1 MQCPRC
7 ETEMME
13 EQFSDSERAD
23 GIIWM
28 RGWRCRVCGHA
39 KDPLREVNHCK
50 VESPASRDLSM
61 SRSTPYR
68 APHRK

>member
-7 ETEMME
+7 EANMIE
-13 EQFSDSERAD
+13 EQFSDPERVE

-28 RGWRCRVCGHA
+28 RGWRCRACGHA

-50 VESPASRDLSM
+50 ALEQP
-61 SRSTPYR
+61 
-68 APHRK
+68 

>member
-23 GIIWM
+23 GLIWM

-39 KDPLREVNHCK
+39 KDPLREVNQ
-50 VESPASRDLSM
+50 VESPAS
-61 SRSTPYR
+61 
-68 APHRK
+68 